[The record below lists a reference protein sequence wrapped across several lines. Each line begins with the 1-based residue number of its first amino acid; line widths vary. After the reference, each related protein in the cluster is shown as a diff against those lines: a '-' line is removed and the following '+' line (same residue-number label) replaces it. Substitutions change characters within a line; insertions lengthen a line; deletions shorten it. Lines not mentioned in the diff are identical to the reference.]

1 MKRDRYTPGKI
12 GIMALFV
19 SLGIILQYIES
30 RIMITAV
37 PGGKLGLCNIV
48 SIINIFMF
56 GGKNAM
62 VIALVRAF
70 LGTFLSGGVTALP
83 YSMAGALFSTLTMCL
98 AKRYMYPKISMIGM
112 SVIGASVH
120 NLSQLC
126 VAAVVLSSPYI
137 FSYLPM
143 LLLAAVASGIITG
156 FGAQVLGNRILK
168 SGDMIC
174 KRQ

>member
-1 MKRDRYTPGKI
+1 MKGNSYTPVKI

-19 SLGIILQYIES
+19 SLGIILQYVES
-30 RIMITAV
+30 IIVITVV
-37 PGGKLGLCNIV
+37 PGGKLGLCNII

-70 LGTFLSGGVTALP
+70 LGTFLTGGVTALP
-83 YSMAGALFSTLTMCL
+83 YSMAGALFSTLVMCL
-98 AKRYMYPKISMIGM
+98 AKRYMYPKISMVGM

-120 NLSQLC
+120 NLSQLY

-143 LLLAAVASGIITG
+143 LLLTAVASGVVTG
-156 FGAQVLGNRILK
+156 IGAQVLGNRILK

-174 KRQ
+174 KRR

>member
-1 MKRDRYTPGKI
+1 MKRDRYTPGEI

-19 SLGIILQYIES
+19 SLGIILQYVENQILV
-30 RIMITAV
+30 TTL
-37 PGGKLGLCNIV
+37 PGGKLGLCNII

-70 LGTFLSGGVTALP
+70 LGTFLTGGVTALP
-83 YSMAGALFSTLTMCL
+83 YSMAGAFFSTLSMCL
-98 AKRYMYPKISMIGM
+98 ARRYVYPKISMVGI
-112 SVIGASVH
+112 SVIGASIH

-143 LLLAAVASGIITG
+143 LLLMAVASGIVTG
-156 FGAQVLGNRILK
+156 IGAQVLGKRILK
-168 SGDMIC
+168 DGDIIC